1 MLFRSLT
8 QEELEQLQTILQKY
22 EEASFKTGQY
32 TIEIESFKA
41 ERRELINLAK
51 QAIAEREQFLKQ
63 LEEKYGTN
71 VQINPMTGELKNEQN
86 Q

>member
-1 MLFRSLT
+1 MEKLT
-8 QEELEQLQTILQKY
+8 QEELEQLQTILQRY

-41 ERRELINLAK
+41 ERRELINLAR

>member
-1 MLFRSLT
+1 MEKLT

-41 ERRELINLAK
+41 ERRELINLAR

>member
-1 MLFRSLT
+1 MEKLT

-71 VQINPMTGELKNEQN
+71 VQINPMTGELKNEQD

>member
-1 MLFRSLT
+1 MEKLT
-8 QEELEQLQTILQKY
+8 QEELEQLQTILQRY

-41 ERRELINLAK
+41 ERRELINLAR

-71 VQINPMTGELKNEQN
+71 VQINPMTGELKNEQD

>member
-1 MLFRSLT
+1 MEKLT

>member
-1 MLFRSLT
+1 MEKLT

-63 LEEKYGTN
+63 LEEKYGAN

>member
-1 MLFRSLT
+1 MEKLT

-41 ERRELINLAK
+41 ERRELINLAR

-71 VQINPMTGELKNEQN
+71 VQINPMTGELKNEQD

>member
-1 MLFRSLT
+1 MEKLT
-8 QEELEQLQTILQKY
+8 QEELEQLQTILQRY

>member
-1 MLFRSLT
+1 MEKLT

-63 LEEKYGTN
+63 LEEKYGAN
-71 VQINPMTGELKNEQN
+71 VQINPMTGELKNEQD